1 MTSVEFVWSRSGSD
15 EAFLADMQTVM
26 KSIDHLE
33 TVEIVY
39 DPPAYDPTSRAFL
52 GDACAP
58 WLAFLAENV
67 VLEHASTLK
76 KIAVDMP
83 CIERGA
89 GDDDGMIIYVF
100 SPYGGAVKPFQRLLT
115 GAIGNLACRP
125 DGVVDVT
132 VNGIRYLDMTC
143 ISVMENKEDPLP
155 CYHPSMGTLIT
166 KRRQ

>member
-15 EAFLADMQTVM
+15 EAFLADIKTAL
-26 KSIDHLE
+26 KSIETPLE

-52 GDACAP
+52 GDGAAP
-58 WLAFLAENV
+58 WLTFLAENV
-67 VLEHASTLK
+67 ILEHASTLK

-83 CIERGA
+83 CIERPV
-89 GDDDGMIIYVF
+89 GDDMTIYVF
-100 SPYGGAVKPFQRLLT
+100 NPYGDAVKPFQRLLT
-115 GAIGNLACRP
+115 GAIGNLACKP
-125 DGVVDVT
+125 DGVDVT

-143 ISVMENKEDPLP
+143 ISVMENKDPLP
-155 CYHPSMGTLIT
+155 YYHPSMGTLVT